1 MRTASSEGCQ
11 NFACA
16 RNASLGPLAK
26 RIGTFY
32 LTSILFVLV
41 VLGLTAWLAGF
52 SIIKFLLYIKE
63 EVLLVLA
70 ISSSEPAIP
79 RSEDPRQ
86 RCTPSRTHVPIDFL
100 PLCKLLIK

>member
-1 MRTASSEGCQ
+1 MRIASSGGCQ

-26 RIGTFY
+26 LIGTFY

-41 VLGLTAWLAGF
+41 ILGLTAWLADF
-52 SIIKFLLYIKE
+52 SVIKFLLYIKE

-79 RSEDPRQ
+79 RSEDPCQ
-86 RCTPSRTHVPIDFL
+86 RCTPSRTQVPIDFML
-100 PLCKLLIK
+100 FCKLLIK